1 MTSTDR
7 AAVPL
12 AAWVEYAG
20 GYKAEG
26 GYLLRKHG
34 RFWVATKDGKELMRH
49 EWLFNVMME
58 LCG

>member
-1 MTSTDR
+1 M
-7 AAVPL
+7 VPL
-12 AAWVEYAG
+12 AAWVECQG

-34 RFWVATKDGKELMRH
+34 RFWVATKDGTEIMRH

-58 LCG
+58 LCS